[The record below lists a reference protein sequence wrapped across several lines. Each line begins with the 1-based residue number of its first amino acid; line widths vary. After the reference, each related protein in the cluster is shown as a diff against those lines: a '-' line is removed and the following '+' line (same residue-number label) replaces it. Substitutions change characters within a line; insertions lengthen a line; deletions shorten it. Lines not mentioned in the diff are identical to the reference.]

1 MIIVKTFRMAGF
13 NLLAVFLFFG
23 NVSAQG
29 QQMDST
35 ILDPALYAKG
45 KRKITAGAI
54 TLSAGALM
62 CLAAGMISEE
72 TEPVNPS
79 GTWQLSIGPK
89 DSEMLLALGVVTAG
103 IGAAILLS
111 GISKVN
117 KSREVDLGFQPYWKA
132 PGVRGQMPVIT
143 WRLRLGK
150 GLRDL

>member
-1 MIIVKTFRMAGF
+1 MRLIKFCRMACYC
-13 NLLAVFLFFG
+13 LLAILLMSTNG
-23 NVSAQG
+23 HAQG
-29 QQMDST
+29 QKMDST
-35 ILDPALYAKG
+35 IHDPALYVKG
-45 KRKITAGAI
+45 KKKITAGAI